1 MADTP
6 DKRQIYYIPYNYIGE
21 SRLHIGQT
29 SLRVRY
35 LADSLILSLC
45 LGVIALAIILL
56 AMQESSVQA
65 KLTVALV
72 VCGPGFLIGQIGY
85 NGDPISVALRNF
97 HIWRKNNRIRIYNV
111 TPRLLGTD
119 PVKAMSEDGSGRDAI
134 VDAFNRVQERRKQ
147 KQKEKNTVD
156 GIEFE
161 FEYDPG
167 IDDYL
172 EDNGDY
178 TDRTTD
184 NYDIEIGSGNDL
196 DHVKLFYNSDG
207 YNDDDPDEEYYN
219 PSDFETN

>member
-1 MADTP
+1 
-6 DKRQIYYIPYNYIGE
+6 
-21 SRLHIGQT
+21 
-29 SLRVRY
+29 
-35 LADSLILSLC
+35 
-45 LGVIALAIILL
+45 
-56 AMQESSVQA
+56 MQESSVQA

-119 PVKAMSEDGSGRDAI
+119 PVKAMAEDGSGRDAI

-196 DHVKLFYNSDG
+196 DHVRLFYNSDG

>member
-1 MADTP
+1 MLTVKEECK
-6 DKRQIYYIPYNYIGE
+6 KRRRNIGRY
-21 SRLHIGQT
+21 SGQKT
-29 SLRVRY
+29 DLLYSLQLYRP
-35 LADSLILSLC
+35 
-45 LGVIALAIILL
+45 
-56 AMQESSVQA
+56 

-119 PVKAMSEDGSGRDAI
+119 PVKAMAEDGSGRDAI

-196 DHVKLFYNSDG
+196 DHVRLFYNSDG